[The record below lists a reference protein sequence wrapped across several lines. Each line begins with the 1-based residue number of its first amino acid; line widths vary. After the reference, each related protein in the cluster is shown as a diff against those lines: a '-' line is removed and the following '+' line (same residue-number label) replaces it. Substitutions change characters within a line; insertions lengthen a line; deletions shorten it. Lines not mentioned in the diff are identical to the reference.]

1 MINGKTA
8 LFGFMAHP
16 AKHSRSPKMH
26 NLSFDYWH
34 INARYLAFDVAPTDL
49 TGAVAG
55 IRSMGISGVNLSMP
69 FKETVVP
76 MLDGMTTRAK
86 RIKAV
91 NTIKNDHGKLIGDST
106 DGAGL
111 YQNLQHQGYDLHG
124 KNVVILG
131 AGGAGK
137 AIIAAALDYDV
148 ASVTVFKR
156 ANATYAQVDQ
166 WLNDLASQTDITMQ
180 LRPYDDL
187 KAMQQAV
194 QASDLIIN
202 ATNVGMTTAGLPLPP
217 QVMATLTPSQT
228 VYDVIYQPLETEF
241 LRQAKA
247 LGCATHNGLGML
259 IWQGALA
266 FKFWTGKEMPIAA
279 VTESIMSTAN

>member
-1 MINGKTA
+1 MINGKTS
-8 LFGFMAHP
+8 LFGFVAHP

-34 INARYLAFDVAPTDL
+34 INARYLAFDVAPDEL
-49 TGAVAG
+49 PGAVAG
-55 IRSMGISGVNLSMP
+55 IRSMGIVGVNLSMP
-69 FKETVVP
+69 FKQTVVP
-76 MLDGMTTRAK
+76 MLDEMTPRAR

-91 NTIKNDHGKLIGDST
+91 NTIKNDHGRLIGDST

-111 YQNLQHQGYDLHG
+111 YQDLQSQGYHLAG
-124 KNVVILG
+124 KHVMILG

-156 ANATYAQVDQ
+156 ANQTYEQVVQ
-166 WLNDLASQTDITMQ
+166 WLADLAQQTPIP
-180 LRPYDDL
+180 LNIRPYDDEA
-187 KAMQQAV
+187 AMLAAV
-194 QASDLIIN
+194 KASDLIIN
-202 ATNVGMTTAGLPLPP
+202 ATNIGMTTAGVPLPP
-217 QVMATLTPSQT
+217 RVMAALTPQQT
-228 VYDVIYQPLETEF
+228 VYDVIYQPLETAF

-259 IWQGALA
+259 VWQGALA
-266 FKFWTGKEMPIAA
+266 FKFWTGKDMPIAA
-279 VTESIMSTAN
+279 VENAIMTTN

>member
-1 MINGKTA
+1 MIDGKTA
-8 LFGFMAHP
+8 LFGFVAHP

-34 INARYLAFDVAPTDL
+34 INARYLAFDVAPDGL
-49 TGAVAG
+49 ADAVAG

-69 FKETVVP
+69 FKQTVVP
-76 MLDGMTTRAK
+76 MLDEMTPRAR

-91 NTIKNDHGKLIGDST
+91 NTIKNVDGRLIGDST
-106 DGAGL
+106 DGAGVFQDL
-111 YQNLQHQGYDLHG
+111 QNQGVNLQGQH
-124 KNVVILG
+124 VMILG

-156 ANATYAQVDQ
+156 QNQTYAQVAA
-166 WLNDLASQTDITMQ
+166 WLAALNQTTPIEMQ
-180 LRPYDDL
+180 IQPYEDAAAMLRV
-187 KAMQQAV
+187 A

-202 ATNVGMTTAGLPLPP
+202 ATNIGMTETGLPVTP
-217 QVMATLTPSQT
+217 QVMAALTPDQT
-228 VYDVIYQPLETEF
+228 VYDVIYQPLETAF
-241 LRQAKA
+241 LKQAKA
-247 LGCATHNGLGML
+247 QGCAVHNGLGML

-266 FKFWTGKEMPIAA
+266 FKFWTGKDMPIQA
-279 VTESIMSTAN
+279 VAETILN